1 MQDNSQSSMPGRLFP
16 AQSGL
21 SEGPVAILLSLYNGA
36 TYLSEQL
43 ASLEGQT
50 HTNWVLYWR
59 DDGSTDTT
67 LTLMQRFSQ
76 KLGTRCIL
84 VTPHNGRH
92 LGVTASYSKLLAA
105 VPPHVPV
112 AFCDQDDVWLPDK
125 LARGLKALAA
135 LPATHAA
142 LYCARQ
148 TLTDKNL
155 TPLGLSPRLPAS
167 TSFLAALTQNIAT
180 GCTIMLSPAA
190 CDLLKKAMPASPHIL
205 HDWWAYLLVA
215 GAGGNILTDNHPV
228 LLYRQHGQNAV
239 GAPARF
245 LQRAMGA
252 LRRGPSLFMDIFRA
266 NTLYLLNRQT
276 LLTPENQESLHTIHK
291 GLRHG
296 WRGVAARFSLL
307 REMEQLRRHEKLEQ
321 LVFRLWFL
329 LG

>member
-1 MQDNSQSSMPGRLFP
+1 MQDNSQSTMPGRFP

-21 SEGPVAILLSLYNGA
+21 SDAPVAILLSLYNGG

-59 DDGSTDTT
+59 DDGSTDGT
-67 LTLMQRFSQ
+67 LSLMQHFSQ
-76 KLGTRCIL
+76 KMGHRCIM
-84 VTPHNGRH
+84 VTPRNGQH
-92 LGVTASYSKLLAA
+92 LGVTASYSHLLAA
-105 VPPHVPV
+105 VPPDMPV

-125 LARGLKALAA
+125 LARGLKALAT
-135 LPATHAA
+135 LPSTQPG

-148 TLTDKNL
+148 TLTDRNL
-155 TPLGLSPRLPAS
+155 TPVGLSPPLPQA

-190 CDLLKKAMPASPHIL
+190 CALLKKAMPASSHIL

-215 GAGGNILTDNHPV
+215 GAGGNILTDNRPV

-245 LQRAMGA
+245 MQRALGA

-266 NTLYLLNRQT
+266 NTLYLLSRRQ
-276 LLTPENQESLHTIHK
+276 LLTPENQESLRLIQQ
-291 GLRHG
+291 GLGRG
-296 WRGVAARFSLL
+296 WRGLAARFSLL
-307 REMEQLRRHEKLEQ
+307 QKMEQLRRHEKLEQ